1 MQNVAAA
8 QDHPVDIYA
17 LERLLLHPNFREI
30 AKVWTGEAGDAYVVS
45 FRSKDRWVNV
55 TSYYPCPGD
64 AVKEALEA
72 IDAQHEEAESCG
84 N

>member
-17 LERLLLHPNFREI
+17 LERLLLHPDFREI
-30 AKVWTGEAGDAYVVS
+30 AKVWTGENGDAYVVS
-45 FRSKDRWVNV
+45 FRSKNRWVNV
-55 TSYYPCPGD
+55 TAYHHCPGD
-64 AVKEALEA
+64 AVKEALEQL
-72 IDAQHEEAESCG
+72 DSQREEAESCG